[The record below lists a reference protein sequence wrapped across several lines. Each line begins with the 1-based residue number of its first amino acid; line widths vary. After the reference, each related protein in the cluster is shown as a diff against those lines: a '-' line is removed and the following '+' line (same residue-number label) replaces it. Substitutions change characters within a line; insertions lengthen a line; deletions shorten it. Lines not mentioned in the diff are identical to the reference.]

1 MKKSIVIVGGHK
13 KAIILAKSILKKG
26 YEVIV
31 INESYQDCL
40 SLSEVSGISVVF
52 GDGTKPYVLDDANIR
67 NADMAISM
75 TPNDE
80 DNLMICQLCK
90 TQFSVKKT
98 VAVVSDPKK
107 IDFFYTMGVDRAVC
121 TISTVTNIIEQQ
133 AFISDIT
140 NIVPIRGGH
149 IQIVEVR
156 IDAHSSVVDKQL
168 WEIDLPTEVIIGCI
182 LRGDEALVPRG
193 NSRILR
199 GDTLVL
205 IAGEN
210 QETSAIR
217 ILTGR

>member
-13 KAIILAKSILKKG
+13 KAIILAKSILRKG

-31 INESYQDCL
+31 INESYEDCL
-40 SLSEVSGISVVF
+40 SLYEIPGISVVQ
-52 GDGTKPYVLDDANIR
+52 GDGTKPYVLDDANIL
-67 NADMAISM
+67 NADIAIAL

-107 IDFFYTMGVDRAVC
+107 IDFFYAMGIDRAVC
-121 TISTVTNIIEQQ
+121 TISTVTSIIEQQ
-133 AFISDIT
+133 AFITDIT
-140 NIVPIRGGH
+140 NIIPIQGGN

-156 IDAHSSVVDKQL
+156 IDGYSPAVDKQL
-168 WEIDLPTEVIIGCI
+168 WEIDLPSEVIIGCI

-193 NSRILR
+193 NSRISK

-205 IAGEN
+205 IAGQQ
-210 QETSAIR
+210 QEIPAIKA
-217 ILTGR
+217 LTGR